1 MANKTTNFN
10 LTKPLAEEFYNVE
23 DQNGNMDIIDAELKK
38 NADSIAKVKSASA
51 VVTTTGTGAAYL
63 AAVDGITELSAGLTL
78 TIIPHTVSTSTEPTL
93 DLNSLGAKA
102 IKQKLSD
109 STGGVTAGN
118 SAGWI
123 TADKPLTV
131 RYDGTQWVAD
141 LMRQNA
147 AELYGTVPISHGG
160 TGSTTAQGAREQ
172 LGAEGRHA
180 AKTATLTAA
189 GWSDSSQTVAVEGVT
204 ASNTILV
211 APASDSQE
219 VWGKAGIVC
228 TAQSA
233 GSLTFTCK
241 SVPTAAV
248 TANIVILGG

>member
-63 AAVDGITELSAGLTL
+63 AAVDGITELSVGLTL
-78 TIIPHTVSTSTEPTL
+78 TVIPHTASTSTAPTL
-93 DLNSLGAKA
+93 NLNSLGAKT
-102 IKQKLSD
+102 IKQKLSG

-141 LMRQNA
+141 LTRQNA
-147 AELYGTVPISHGG
+147 AELSGTVPINHGG
-160 TGSTTAQGAREQ
+160 TGSTTASGAREQ
-172 LGAEGRHA
+172 LGAEGKHA

-189 GWSDSSQTVAVEGVT
+189 GWSDKSQTIAVEGVT
-204 ASNTILV
+204 ASNTVFV

-228 TAQSA
+228 TAQAA

>member
-63 AAVDGITELSAGLTL
+63 AAVDGITELSVGLTL

-93 DLNSLGAKA
+93 NLNSLGAKA
-102 IKQKLSD
+102 IKQKLSG

-141 LMRQNA
+141 LTRQNA
-147 AELYGTVPISHGG
+147 TELYGTVPISHGG
-160 TGSTTAQGAREQ
+160 TGSTTASGAREQ
-172 LGAEGRHA
+172 LGAEGKHTT
-180 AKTATLTAA
+180 KTATLTAA
-189 GWSDSSQTVAVEGVT
+189 GWSDSAQTVTVEGVT

>member
-63 AAVDGITELSAGLTL
+63 AAVDGITELSVGLTL
-78 TIIPHTVSTSTEPTL
+78 TVIPHTASTSTAPTL
-93 DLNSLGAKA
+93 NLNSLGAKT
-102 IKQKLSD
+102 IKQKLSGT
-109 STGGVTAGN
+109 TGGVTVGN

-141 LMRQNA
+141 LTRQNA
-147 AELYGTVPISHGG
+147 AELSGTVPISHGG

-172 LGAEGRHA
+172 LGVESKHA

-189 GWSDSSQTVAVEGVT
+189 GWSNKTQTVAVNGVT
-204 ASNTILV
+204 ADNTVIV
-211 APASDSQE
+211 GPSPTSQD
-219 VWGKAGIVC
+219 VWAKAGVKC
-228 TAQSA
+228 TAQA
-233 GSLTFTCK
+233 ANSLTFTCK
-241 SVPTAAV
+241 TAPTAALNV
-248 TANIVILGG
+248 NIVILGG

>member
-38 NADSIAKVKSASA
+38 NADSIAKMKSASA

-63 AAVDGITELSAGLTL
+63 AAVDGITELSVGLTL
-78 TIIPHTVSTSTEPTL
+78 TIIPHTASTSTAPTL
-93 DLNSLGAKA
+93 NLNSLGAKT
-102 IKQKLSD
+102 IKQKLSG

-141 LMRQNA
+141 LTRQNA
-147 AELYGTVPISHGG
+147 AELSGTVPISHGG

-172 LGAEGRHA
+172 LGAEGKHA
-180 AKTATLTAA
+180 TKTATLTAA
-189 GWSDSSQTVAVEGVT
+189 GWSNSTQTVAVESVT
-204 ASNTILV
+204 ASNTVFV
-211 APASDSQE
+211 APDSASQE
-219 VWGKAGIVC
+219 VWGKAGIFC

>member
-23 DQNGNMDIIDAELKK
+23 DQNGNMDIIDTELKK
-38 NADSIAKVKSASA
+38 NADNIAKVKSASA

-63 AAVDGITELSAGLTL
+63 AAVDGITELSVGLTL
-78 TIIPHTVSTSTEPTL
+78 TIIPHTASTSTEPTL
-93 DLNSLGAKA
+93 NLNSLGAKA
-102 IKQKLSD
+102 IKQKLSG

-141 LMRQNA
+141 LTRQNA
-147 AELYGTVPISHGG
+147 AELTGTVLISHGG
-160 TGSTTAQGAREQ
+160 TGSTTASGARLQ
-172 LGAEGRHA
+172 LGAEGKHTT
-180 AKTATLTAA
+180 KTATLSAS
-189 GWSDSSQTVAVEGVT
+189 GWSNNIQTVNVSGVT
-204 ASNTILV
+204 SSNTILV
-211 APASDSQE
+211 APTADSQE

-233 GSLTFTCK
+233 GKLAFTCK
-241 SVPTAAV
+241 SVPSAAV

>member
-1 MANKTTNFN
+1 VANKTTNYE

-38 NADSIAKVKSASA
+38 NADSIAKVKSVSA

-63 AAVDGITELSAGLTL
+63 ASVDGITELSAGLTL
-78 TIIPHTVSTSTEPTL
+78 TIIPHTASTSTAPTL
-93 DLNSLGAKA
+93 NLNSLGAKA
-102 IKQKLSD
+102 IKQKLSG

-118 SAGWI
+118 SVGWI

-131 RYDGTQWVAD
+131 RYDGTQWVSD
-141 LMRQNA
+141 LTRQDA
-147 AELYGTVPISHGG
+147 AGLSGAVPISGGG
-160 TGSTTAQGAREQ
+160 TGSTTASGARSQ
-172 LGAEGRHA
+172 LGAEGKHTT
-180 AKTATLTAA
+180 KTATLSAS
-189 GWSDSSQTVAVEGVT
+189 GWSNNTQSANVSGVT
-204 ASNTILV
+204 TSNTILV
-211 APASDSQE
+211 APTADSQE

-233 GSLTFTCK
+233 GKLTFTCK
-241 SVPTAAV
+241 SVPSAAV